1 MVGVLTTWHADMA
14 PVDVTHAHA
23 WEKQPERHQCVADS
37 TKPISAAIDR
47 SAFNEANRG
56 ASFSNRSTKAPDL
69 GFERC
74 GSVGRVNHEF
84 RRSSDDLSIGVGGCL
99 MRRLEARVPRLESYC
114 QAWQSMDGRKQP
126 LFMPKTLGNVVPID
140 DANYIYGL
148 SSSLVNSQAES
159 CSSNQNLNGSVPFD
173 TTSLHCLAVWDS
185 QGFLL
190 RYLQTA
196 SNIWSFVLSAPAD
209 TNSYIA
215 IGFSTSG
222 VMVGSSAMVGWVSS
236 NGGGVVK
243 QYYLGGTSPNLV
255 APDQGKLQI
264 VTNSTTIISQSSRLY
279 LAFQL
284 ETNQPQSRLLY
295 SVGPTNF
302 FPSSPNYV
310 LSEHRAKVSTS
321 INYVTGNGPFGSAR
335 QGVKIAKVLEL
346 VPPYCWENFN
356 YFHNCKHLLWNPSR

>member
-1 MVGVLTTWHADMA
+1 MV
-14 PVDVTHAHA
+14 
-23 WEKQPERHQCVADS
+23 Q
-37 TKPISAAIDR
+37 
-47 SAFNEANRG
+47 
-56 ASFSNRSTKAPDL
+56 
-69 GFERC
+69 
-74 GSVGRVNHEF
+74 
-84 RRSSDDLSIGVGGCL
+84 
-99 MRRLEARVPRLESYC
+99 
-114 QAWQSMDGRKQP
+114 
-126 LFMPKTLGNVVPID
+126 
-140 DANYIYGL
+140 
-148 SSSLVNSQAES
+148 
-159 CSSNQNLNGSVPFD
+159 
-173 TTSLHCLAVWDS
+173 
-185 QGFLL
+185 
-190 RYLQTA
+190 YLQTA

-255 APDQGKLQI
+255 APDQGNLQV

-302 FPSSPNYV
+302 FPSSPNYL

-321 INYVTGNGPFGSAR
+321 INYVTGKQSHMIILFLLYANVRQVLLGTKVINHLTVFAR
-335 QGVKIAKVLEL
+335 
-346 VPPYCWENFN
+346 N
-356 YFHNCKHLLWNPSR
+356 YSIHILIQ